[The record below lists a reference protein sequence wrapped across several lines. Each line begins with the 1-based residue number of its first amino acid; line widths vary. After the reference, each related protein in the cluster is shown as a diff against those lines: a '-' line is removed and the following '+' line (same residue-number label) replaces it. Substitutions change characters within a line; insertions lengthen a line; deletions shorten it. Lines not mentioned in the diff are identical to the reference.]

1 MPDYDNELDYFFHPE
16 SIAVIG
22 ASENLLSYGARYIQA
37 LLDFGYKGKL
47 YAVNHKGD
55 KVLGFKIYRK
65 LADIPATID
74 MAFISIP
81 ARFIADMVKECI
93 EKEIKAAVLFTAG
106 FSETG
111 EQGRIIEQQIVQIAD
126 KKIRIMGPNCF
137 GPYCPKGE
145 ITVVTG
151 GDFSKEAG
159 TVALTAQSGQLSECI
174 IGRALGEGI
183 RYSKVASYGNASDIN
198 ESDLLEYLMQDD
210 DTKIIT
216 SYLEGVK
223 DGPRYL
229 DIARRHS
236 GKKPLII
243 WKAGLSQFG
252 AAASL
257 SHTGSLA
264 GTGIAWDAFF
274 RQTNAI
280 QVSTLDELTDTTVG
294 FSCIPEGCGLRVAY
308 MSGGGAG
315 SVIGAD
321 ACEMSGMQMP
331 GFTAETEARLREL
344 LPGIGTSSRNPVDI
358 GNPHP
363 PLELLEALLET
374 ISADENIDIIVIR
387 RVLFSVKMSKIF
399 SGTTAPPE
407 EQQQALLEVPVR
419 VRNKYK
425 KPIIIILPEDLT
437 GVESIELEVERRNI
451 RDYFFANGIPVFLS
465 EQRTFKALSNLVK
478 FRKDSGKDVIPEK
491 KQKSLSSK
499 IRKIFLGILAKS
511 HSDILDEIQSK
522 TILQAYG
529 INVTEPVLAKSKDEA
544 LSVAN
549 TLGYPTVMKI
559 VSPQIT
565 HKSDIG
571 AVKLGLQNEDQ
582 VKKAYDEIMAAV
594 KQKAAEAVIQ
604 GVSLQKM
611 AEPGLELVIGMTKD
625 PQFGP
630 ILMFGLGGISVEI
643 LKDVAFRIVPLKRE
657 DAGDMI
663 RQIKG
668 YPLLEGFRG
677 RSAVDIAYLEEMM
690 MNLSAFIEQNPEIK
704 EMDINPLIAYEKG
717 AVAVDARIILD
728 RESIENKSAQ

>member
-1 MPDYDNELDYFFHPE
+1 MLNYNNKFDCFFRPR

-22 ASENLLSYGARYIQA
+22 ASENLLSYGTRYIQA

-55 KVLGFKIYRK
+55 EVLGYKIYRK
-65 LADIPATID
+65 LADIPDTID
-74 MAFISIP
+74 LAFITIP
-81 ARFIADMVKECI
+81 ARLIADMIKECI
-93 EKEIKAAVLFTAG
+93 EKGIKAAVLFTAG

-111 EQGRIIEQQIVQIAD
+111 EQGRIIEQQIVRIAE

-137 GPYCPKGE
+137 GPYCPEGG
-145 ITVVTG
+145 ISVVTG
-151 GDFSKEAG
+151 GSFSKEAG

-210 DTKIIT
+210 YTKIIT

-223 DGPRYL
+223 DGPRYF
-229 DIARRHS
+229 DIARRNS

-243 WKAGLSQFG
+243 WKVGLTQIG
-252 AAASL
+252 AAASS

-264 GTGIAWDAFF
+264 GTDTAWNAFF

-308 MSGGGAG
+308 VSGGGAG
-315 SVIGAD
+315 TVIGAD
-321 ACEMSGMQMP
+321 ACEISGMQMP
-331 GFTAETEARLREL
+331 GFTAETEAKLREL
-344 LPGIGTSSRNPVDI
+344 LPDIGTSSRNPVDI

-374 ISADENIDIIVIR
+374 MSADENIDIIVIR

-407 EQQQALLEVPVR
+407 EQQKALLEVPVR

-478 FRKDSGKDVIPEK
+478 FREGSGKDIIPDK
-491 KQKSLSSK
+491 IQKSVSSEN
-499 IRKIFLGILAKS
+499 RKIFLEILKKS
-511 HSDILDEIQSK
+511 GSNILDEIQCK
-522 TILQAYG
+522 TILKEYG
-529 INVTEPVLAKSKDEA
+529 INVTEPVLAKSKNEA
-544 LSVAN
+544 VSVAN
-549 TLGYPTVMKI
+549 NLGYPMVMKI
-559 VSPQIT
+559 ISPQIT

-571 AVKLGLQNEDQ
+571 GVKLGLQNEDQ
-582 VKKAYDEIMAAV
+582 VKNAYDEIMTAV
-594 KQKAAEAVIQ
+594 KEKAAEAVIE

-611 AEPGLELVIGMTKD
+611 AEPGLELVIGMSKD

-630 ILMFGLGGISVEI
+630 MLMFGLGGTFVEVI
-643 LKDVAFRIVPLKRE
+643 KDVSFRIVPLTNE

-663 RQIKG
+663 RQIKAHR
-668 YPLLEGFRG
+668 LLEGYREQP
-677 RSAVDIAYLEEMM
+677 AVDIKYLEKLLLK
-690 MNLSAFIEQNPEIK
+690 LSELIEENPEIK
-704 EMDINPLIAYEKG
+704 EMDINPLIAYSNG

-728 RESIENKSAQ
+728 RESIENK

>member
-1 MPDYDNELDYFFHPE
+1 MTNYNNELDYFFRPE

-22 ASENLLSYGARYIQA
+22 ASENLVSYGTRYIQA

-55 KVLGFKIYRK
+55 KVLGYKIYRK
-65 LADIPATID
+65 LADIPDTID
-74 MAFISIP
+74 LAFITIP
-81 ARFIADMVKECI
+81 SRFIVDIVKECI
-93 EKEIKAAVLFTAG
+93 EKGIKAAVLFTAG

-111 EQGRIIEQQIVQIAD
+111 EQGRIIEQQIVQIAE

-137 GPYCPKGE
+137 GPYCPEGV

-223 DGPRYL
+223 DGPQYF
-229 DIARRHS
+229 DIARRNS

-243 WKAGLSQFG
+243 WKVGLTQIG
-252 AAASL
+252 AAASS

-264 GTGIAWDAFF
+264 GTDTAWNAFF
-274 RQTNAI
+274 QQTNAI
-280 QVSTLDELTDTTVG
+280 PVSTLDELTDTTVG

-308 MSGGGAG
+308 VSGGGAG
-315 SVIGAD
+315 TVIGAD
-321 ACEMSGMQMP
+321 ACEISGMKMP
-331 GFTAETEARLREL
+331 DFAAETEAKLREL
-344 LPGIGTSSRNPVDI
+344 LPNIGTSSRNPVDI

-374 ISADENIDIIVIR
+374 MSADENIDIIVIR

-465 EQRTFKALSNLVK
+465 EQRTFNALSNLVK
-478 FRKDSGKDVIPEK
+478 FRVGSGKDIIPEK
-491 KQKSLSSK
+491 IHKSVSSEN
-499 IRKIFLGILAKS
+499 RKIFLDILKKS
-511 HSDILDEIQSK
+511 DRNILDEIQCK
-522 TILQAYG
+522 TILKEYG
-529 INVTEPVLAKSKDEA
+529 INVTEPVLAKSEDEA
-544 LSVAN
+544 VSVAN
-549 TLGYPTVMKI
+549 NLGYPMVMKI
-559 VSPQIT
+559 ISPQIT

-571 AVKLGLQNEDQ
+571 GVKLCLQNEDQ
-582 VKKAYDEIMAAV
+582 VKNAYGEIMTAV
-594 KQKAAEAVIQ
+594 KEKTAEAVIE

-611 AEPGLELVIGMTKD
+611 AEPGLELVMGMTKD

-630 ILMFGLGGISVEI
+630 MLMFGLGGTFVEVI
-643 LKDVAFRIVPLKRE
+643 KDVSFRIVPLTNK

-663 RQIKG
+663 RQIKA
-668 YPLLEGFRG
+668 YRMLEGYREQP
-677 RSAVDIAYLEEMM
+677 AVDIEYLEKLLLK
-690 MNLSAFIEQNPEIK
+690 LSEFIEENPEIK
-704 EMDINPLIAYEKG
+704 EMDINPLIAYSDG

-728 RESIENKSAQ
+728 RKQ

>member
-1 MPDYDNELDYFFHPE
+1 MTNYNNELDYFFRPE
-16 SIAVIG
+16 AIAVIG
-22 ASENLLSYGARYIQA
+22 ASENLVSYGTRYIQA

-55 KVLGFKIYRK
+55 KVLGYKIYRK
-65 LADIPATID
+65 LADIPDTID
-74 MAFISIP
+74 LAFITIP
-81 ARFIADMVKECI
+81 SRFIVDIVKECI
-93 EKEIKAAVLFTAG
+93 EKGIKAAVLFTAG

-111 EQGRIIEQQIVQIAD
+111 EQGRIIEQQIVQIAE

-137 GPYCPKGE
+137 GPYCPEGV

-223 DGPRYL
+223 DGPQYF
-229 DIARRHS
+229 DIARRNS

-243 WKAGLSQFG
+243 WKVGLTQIG
-252 AAASL
+252 AAASS

-264 GTGIAWDAFF
+264 GTDTAWNAFF
-274 RQTNAI
+274 QQTNAI
-280 QVSTLDELTDTTVG
+280 PVSTLDELTDTTVG

-308 MSGGGAG
+308 VSGGGAG
-315 SVIGAD
+315 TVIGAD
-321 ACEMSGMQMP
+321 ACEISGMKMP
-331 GFTAETEARLREL
+331 DFAAETEAKLREL
-344 LPGIGTSSRNPVDI
+344 LPNIGTSSRNPVDI

-374 ISADENIDIIVIR
+374 MSADENIDIIVIR

-465 EQRTFKALSNLVK
+465 EQRTFNALSNLVK
-478 FRKDSGKDVIPEK
+478 FRVGSGKDIIPEK
-491 KQKSLSSK
+491 IHKSVSSEN
-499 IRKIFLGILAKS
+499 RKIFLDILKKS
-511 HSDILDEIQSK
+511 DRNILDEIQCK
-522 TILQAYG
+522 TILKEYG
-529 INVTEPVLAKSKDEA
+529 INVTEPVLAKSEDEA
-544 LSVAN
+544 VSVAN
-549 TLGYPTVMKI
+549 NLGYPMVMKI
-559 VSPQIT
+559 ISPRIT

-571 AVKLGLQNEDQ
+571 GVKLCLQNEDQ
-582 VKKAYDEIMAAV
+582 VKNAYGEIMTAV
-594 KQKAAEAVIQ
+594 KEKTAEAVIE

-611 AEPGLELVIGMTKD
+611 AEPGLELVMGMTKD

-630 ILMFGLGGISVEI
+630 MLMFGLGGTFVEVI
-643 LKDVAFRIVPLKRE
+643 KDVSFRIVPLTNK

-663 RQIKG
+663 RQIKA
-668 YPLLEGFRG
+668 YRMLEGYREQP
-677 RSAVDIAYLEEMM
+677 AVDIEYLEKLLLK
-690 MNLSAFIEQNPEIK
+690 LSEFIEENPEIK
-704 EMDINPLIAYEKG
+704 EMDINPLIAYSDG

-728 RESIENKSAQ
+728 RKQ

>member
-1 MPDYDNELDYFFHPE
+1 MTNYNNELDYFFRPE
-16 SIAVIG
+16 AIAVIG
-22 ASENLLSYGARYIQA
+22 ASENLVSYGTRYIQA

-55 KVLGFKIYRK
+55 KVLGYKIYRK
-65 LADIPATID
+65 LADIPDTID
-74 MAFISIP
+74 LAFITIP
-81 ARFIADMVKECI
+81 SRFIVDIVKECI
-93 EKEIKAAVLFTAG
+93 EKGIKAAVLFTAG

-111 EQGRIIEQQIVQIAD
+111 EQGRIIEQQIVQIAE

-137 GPYCPKGE
+137 GPYCPEGV

-223 DGPRYL
+223 DGPQYF
-229 DIARRHS
+229 DIARRNS

-243 WKAGLSQFG
+243 WKVGLTQIG
-252 AAASL
+252 AAASS

-264 GTGIAWDAFF
+264 GTDTAWNAFF
-274 RQTNAI
+274 QQTNAI
-280 QVSTLDELTDTTVG
+280 PVSTLDELTDTTVG

-308 MSGGGAG
+308 VSGGGAG
-315 SVIGAD
+315 TVIGAD
-321 ACEMSGMQMP
+321 ACEISGMKMP
-331 GFTAETEARLREL
+331 DFAAETEAKLREL
-344 LPGIGTSSRNPVDI
+344 LPNIGTSSRNPVDI

-374 ISADENIDIIVIR
+374 MSADENIDIIVIR

-465 EQRTFKALSNLVK
+465 EQRTFNALSNLVK
-478 FRKDSGKDVIPEK
+478 FRVGSGKDIIPEK
-491 KQKSLSSK
+491 IHKSVSSEN
-499 IRKIFLGILAKS
+499 RKIFLDILKKS
-511 HSDILDEIQSK
+511 DRNILDEIQCK
-522 TILQAYG
+522 TILKEYG
-529 INVTEPVLAKSKDEA
+529 INVTEPVLAKSEDEA
-544 LSVAN
+544 VSVAN
-549 TLGYPTVMKI
+549 NLGYPMVMKI
-559 VSPQIT
+559 ISPQIT

-571 AVKLGLQNEDQ
+571 GVKLCLQNEDQ
-582 VKKAYDEIMAAV
+582 VKNAYGEIMTAV
-594 KQKAAEAVIQ
+594 KEKTAEAVIE

-611 AEPGLELVIGMTKD
+611 AEPGLELVMGMTKD

-630 ILMFGLGGISVEI
+630 MLMFGLGGTFVEVI
-643 LKDVAFRIVPLKRE
+643 KDVSFRIVPLTNK

-663 RQIKG
+663 RQIKA
-668 YPLLEGFRG
+668 YRMLEGYREQP
-677 RSAVDIAYLEEMM
+677 AVDIEYLEKLLLK
-690 MNLSAFIEQNPEIK
+690 LSEFIEENPEIK
-704 EMDINPLIAYEKG
+704 EMDINPLIAYSDG

-728 RESIENKSAQ
+728 RKQ